1 MIYALRRIVETD
13 LTVSAINTQLGLLNT
28 LYSLSVP
35 NVVTVADGAV
45 TNVAGLQTSAFP
57 AVLHYVG
64 TQPSNGEPKAEGHR
78 DIPDLPLIIAVHTK
92 QADLAVQRRDCEV
105 TLEALYPIIE
115 GLRGKAFGSTLR
127 QLINVTLLSAS
138 VEELLSKDGAPVR
151 LCGVMRMNL
160 FARTQGLS

>member
-1 MIYALRRIVETD
+1 MLYALRKIVETD

-45 TNVAGLQTSAFP
+45 TNIAGLQTSAFP
-57 AVLHYVG
+57 AVLHYLG

-78 DIPDLPLIIAVHTK
+78 DIPDLPLILAVHSR
-92 QADLAVQRRDCEV
+92 QADLALARRDCEV
-105 TLEALYPIIE
+105 TLEALYPIVE

-127 QLINVTLLSAS
+127 QLINIELLSAS
-138 VEELLSKDGAPVR
+138 IEEFTTKDGAAVR
-151 LCGVMRMNL
+151 LGGVMRMNL